1 MKKIALLLIVAFVA
15 ASCGSSANQ
24 DSAQT
29 EQTAAKPAIPVSV
42 QTLAAEKFD
51 HYIELTGTIE
61 AQNIAFI
68 SPEAPGQIK
77 KIFVK
82 EGDRVMKDQ
91 VLAELNTSV
100 IKNQIKQAETQLEL
114 AEIVF
119 KKQKNLWDQKIGSEI
134 DYLTAKNNF
143 ESLESN
149 IETLKSN
156 LELLIIKA
164 PFDGIIDDV
173 ILKEGELANPGAQL
187 MQMVNL
193 NKLYINADLAENYLA
208 AVKKGDKVE
217 VSFPSFPDMN
227 MVKPIYRIGSIIH
240 PMNRT
245 VNVQLK
251 VDNKKEILK
260 PNGLAIIKINDFS
273 EEAAIVVPSIIVK
286 QDNRGSF
293 LYVATK
299 NGTDWTSKKRY
310 VETGRTYMDKSMI
323 INGLKAGEKVIVK
336 GFTQITDGSTIQISK

>member
-1 MKKIALLLIVAFVA
+1 MKKLALVLFVAIIA

-42 QTLAAEKFD
+42 QTLATEKFD
-51 HYIELTGTIE
+51 HYIELMGTIE

-82 EGDRVMKDQ
+82 EGDRVKKDQ
-91 VLAELNTSV
+91 ILAELNTSV
-100 IKNQIKQAETQLEL
+100 VKNQIKQLETQMEL
-114 AEIVF
+114 AEVVF

-149 IETLKSN
+149 LEVLKSN

-164 PFDGIIDDV
+164 PFDGIVDDV
-173 ILKEGELANPGAQL
+173 ILKKGELASPGAQL
-187 MQMVNL
+187 MQIVNL
-193 NKLYINADLAENYLA
+193 SKLYINADLGENYLA

-217 VSFPSFPDMN
+217 VSFPAFPKMN
-227 MVKPIYRIGSIIH
+227 MIKPIYRIGSIIH

-245 VNVQLK
+245 VNVQL
-251 VDNKKEILK
+251 VINNNKEILK
-260 PNGLAIIKINDFS
+260 PNGLAVIKINDYS
-273 EEAAIVVPSIIVK
+273 DETAIVVPSIIVK

-293 LYVATK
+293 LYVAVK
-299 NGTDWTSKKRY
+299 NGSQWNSKKRY
-310 VETGRTYMDKSMI
+310 VETGRTYMDQSMI
-323 INGLKAGEKVIVK
+323 LGGLKVGEKVIVK
-336 GFTQITDGSTIQISK
+336 GFTQITDGSNIQITK